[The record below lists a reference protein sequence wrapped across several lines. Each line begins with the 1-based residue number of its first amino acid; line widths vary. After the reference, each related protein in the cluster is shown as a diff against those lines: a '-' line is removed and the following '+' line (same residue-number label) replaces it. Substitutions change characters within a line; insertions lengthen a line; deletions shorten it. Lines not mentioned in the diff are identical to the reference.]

1 MRASTYWRLSA
12 AYFFYCTFVGAFA
25 PYFGLYLKSLAF
37 SAFQIG
43 VLMSLYQVARI
54 FMPNAWG
61 WLADRTGKSVR
72 IVQLTTLATLVLY
85 LGVFAGTGFYW
96 LFAVIGLM
104 CIFWSAPMPLLES
117 VTLGHLGAAASSY
130 GRIRLWG
137 SIGFIVTV
145 IGLGYW
151 LDYSSIHSL
160 LWVIFWLLAATLLV
174 TLWLP
179 GVSIPHHESA
189 QASVWQILRRPEVA
203 AFLAACFLMAAA
215 HGVYNTFY
223 SIYLVDH
230 GYSKTVVGLLWA
242 TGVIGEVLIF
252 LAMSKLTHRFGLRR
266 ILLASFALAVVRFL
280 LIGWGVSSLALL
292 FLAQPMHAATFGS
305 FHASAVAVT
314 QRYFRGR
321 HHSKGQA
328 IYTSVSYG
336 LGGTVGGLLS
346 GWMWEGAGPTVV
358 FSLCSAGALIAFV
371 LMWRWVKL
379 QPEHA

>member
-1 MRASTYWRLSA
+1 MRALTYWRLSA
-12 AYFFYCTFVGAFA
+12 AYFFYCTFVGSFA

-61 WLADRTGKSVR
+61 WLADRTGKGVL
-72 IVQLTTLATLVLY
+72 IVQLTTFASLLLY
-85 LGVFAGTGFYW
+85 LGVFVGNSFGW
-96 LFAVIGLM
+96 LFIVIALM
-104 CIFWSAPMPLLES
+104 CVFWSAPMPLLES
-117 VTLGHLGAAASSY
+117 VTLGHLGEASSSY

-137 SIGFIVTV
+137 SIGFIITV

-151 LDYSSIHSL
+151 LDYTPIHSL
-160 LWVIFWLLAATLLV
+160 LWIIFGLIAATLLV

-179 GVSIPHHESA
+179 AVSIPHHDSA
-189 QASVWQILRRPEVA
+189 QASVWQIMRRPEVA
-203 AFLAACFLMAAA
+203 AFLAACLLMAAA

-252 LAMSKLTHRFGLRR
+252 LAMSRLTHKFGLRR
-266 ILLASFALAVVRFL
+266 ILLASFAFAVVRFL
-280 LIGWGVSSLALL
+280 LIGWGVSSLVLL

-321 HHSKGQA
+321 HHSTGQA

-336 LGGTVGGLLS
+336 LGGTAGGLLS
-346 GWMWEGAGPTVV
+346 GWMWESAGPTMV
-358 FSLCSAGALIAFV
+358 FSLCSAGALIAFI
-371 LMWRWVKL
+371 LMWKWVKL
-379 QPEHA
+379 EPQHA